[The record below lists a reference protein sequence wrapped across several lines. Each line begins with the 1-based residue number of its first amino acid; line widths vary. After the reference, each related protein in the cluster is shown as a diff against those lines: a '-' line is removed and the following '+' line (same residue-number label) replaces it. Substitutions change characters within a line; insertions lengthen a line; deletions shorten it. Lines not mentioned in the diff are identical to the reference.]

1 MPELELTSE
10 SFDHGEPIP
19 ERHTCSGNGS
29 SPPLGWDFV
38 PEGTRTLALIVHDP
52 DAPSGDFVH
61 WLAWNID
68 PADGG
73 IDEDKPAP
81 VQGTHDF
88 GRPGYAGPC
97 PPPGHGPH
105 RYYFHLYALDAEL
118 DLEEG
123 AAREQLED
131 AIDGH
136 VLAEAELIGTFER
149 SAE

>member
-1 MPELELTSE
+1 MAELELTSE

-19 ERHTCSGNGS
+19 ERHTCSGEGT

-68 PADGG
+68 PAGDRM
-73 IDEDKPAP
+73 DEDVPAP
-81 VQGTHDF
+81 AQGINGF

-105 RYYFHLYALDAEL
+105 HYYFQLFALDTEL
-118 DLEEG
+118 DLEAG
-123 AAREQLED
+123 AAREQLEE
-131 AIDGH
+131 AIEGH
-136 VLAEAELIGTFER
+136 VLGEADLMGTFER
-149 SAE
+149 PE